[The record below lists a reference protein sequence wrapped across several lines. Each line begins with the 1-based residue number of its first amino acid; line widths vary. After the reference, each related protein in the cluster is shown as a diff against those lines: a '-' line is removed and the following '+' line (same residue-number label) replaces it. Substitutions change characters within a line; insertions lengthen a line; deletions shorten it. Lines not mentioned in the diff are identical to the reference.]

1 MPGIAQEMTMKTP
14 FTPAR
19 VIASLLAV
27 TANAWALTPLEKG
40 RIEYDHQCASCHGTT
55 AKGDGPLRPF
65 LVKAPSDLTTLAQR
79 HGGKL
84 PEQQVREMID
94 GRGMNEP
101 GPHGSREMP
110 VWGQRFRED
119 AQETRMGRWKPERQ
133 VRQRL
138 DTLVTYLQSVQVK

>member
-1 MPGIAQEMTMKTP
+1 MKKP
-14 FTPAR
+14 FIQTS
-19 VIASLLAV
+19 VIATLLTV
-27 TANAWALTPLEKG
+27 TANAWALTPLERG

-55 AKGDGPLRPF
+55 AKGDGPLRSF
-65 LVKAPSDLTTLAQR
+65 LVKPPSDLTTLAQR
-79 HGGKL
+79 HEGKW
-84 PEQQVREMID
+84 PEQQLRETID

-119 AQETRMGRWKPERQ
+119 AQQSRMGRWKPERQ

-138 DTLVTYLQSVQVK
+138 DALVAYLQSLQVK

>member
-1 MPGIAQEMTMKTP
+1 MKKP
-14 FTPAR
+14 FIQTS
-19 VIASLLAV
+19 VIATLLTV
-27 TANAWALTPLEKG
+27 TANAWALTPLERG

-79 HGGKL
+79 QGGQL
-84 PEQQVREMID
+84 HEQQLREMID
-94 GRGMNEP
+94 GRGMQEP

-119 AQETRMGRWKPERQ
+119 AQQTRMGRWKPERQ

-138 DTLVTYLQSVQVK
+138 DALVAYLQSVQVK